1 MVNFMI
7 NLDVIDDA
15 RKIDSTTRPGQRLI
29 PPFPL
34 MLILS
39 LVALWPPGVA
49 VAGDMTGSASD
60 RQQASL
66 LADASTDSCVAECEG
81 VRKQCKILCGET
93 TARAAVQ
100 TGDDP
105 HQAEGVCLHD
115 CEEDYTFCVESC

>member
-7 NLDVIDDA
+7 RSNVIDA
-15 RKIDSTTRPGQRLI
+15 VRTIAPATLAGRRLF
-29 PPFPL
+29 PPFSL
-34 MLILS
+34 MLVLY
-39 LVALWPPGVA
+39 LAALWPPGVA
-49 VAGDMTGSASD
+49 VAGDMAGSAFA
-60 RQQASL
+60 REQTRL